1 MSNRLSGLENTSQT
15 GDVQSYSKFVKLI
28 KIVLPLS
35 VLVII
40 GLLIIWPQISD
51 IETAP
56 LSEKDLQALQEARQ
70 ENLLLNPIFNTLDE
84 KGQPFSITAKEARQ
98 QRDDDKIFLTNPT
111 AEMNDENNTLYLE
124 ANQGEYNQNQKTLIL
139 SNGVTLKD
147 RNNSVLTTDDLT
159 TSILNGTAQSTGPAK
174 LTTDQGIIEGQSVAI
189 DRQKQTTTF
198 QGPAKAVINQ

>member
-15 GDVQSYSKFVKLI
+15 GDVQSYSKFVRLL
-28 KIVLPLS
+28 KIILPLS
-35 VLVII
+35 VLIII
-40 GLLIIWPQISD
+40 GLLILWPQLSD
-51 IETAP
+51 IEVAP
-56 LSEKDLQALQEARQ
+56 LTDQDLTALQEAKQ
-70 ENLLLNPIFNTLDE
+70 QNLLLNPVYNTLDE

-98 QRDDDKIFLTNPT
+98 QRNDDKIFLTNPT

-124 ANQGEYNQNQKTLIL
+124 ANQGEYNQDQKTLIL
-139 SNGVTLKD
+139 SNGVTLKG

-159 TSILNGTAQSTGPAK
+159 TSILDVTARSQSPAK
-174 LTTDQGIIEGQSVAI
+174 LTTDKGVIEGQSVSI